1 MSIHEA
7 TTKTL
12 SNIVNE
18 RKKTMPVWNYKC
30 KYLEITYTYYYT
42 KWITI
47 QNIYYKLTEIV
58 FSENYGYFSYCHKFI
73 IMLMH

>member
-1 MSIHEA
+1 MSIHEEI
-7 TTKTL
+7 TKTL

-42 KWITI
+42 KWINYSKYI
-47 QNIYYKLTEIV
+47 EID
-58 FSENYGYFSYCHKFI
+58 
-73 IMLMH
+73 